1 MPDSP
6 EGVGFLVADVARL
19 MRRAFQARLHGAAL
33 TYAQARALAWLARR
47 EGLRQVDLAEQ
58 LEIQPITLGRLVDQ
72 LALAGLVERR
82 PDPDDRRAYRLFL
95 TPAAAPRLAEIRAIG
110 EALAAEALA
119 GLDAREAAG
128 TLEGLRRIRD
138 TLAAARR
145 PVR

>member
-1 MPDSP
+1 MADSP
-6 EGVGFLVADVARL
+6 DGVGFLVADVARL
-19 MRRAFQARLHGAAL
+19 MRRTFQSRLEGTTL
-33 TYAQARALAWLARR
+33 TYAQARALAWLARC

-58 LEIQPITLGRLVDQ
+58 LEIQPITLARLVDQ

-95 TPAAAPRLAEIRAIG
+95 TPAAAPRLAEVRSIAAAIS
-110 EALAAEALA
+110 AEALA
-119 GLDAREAAG
+119 GLDARQAAG
-128 TLEGLRRIRD
+128 TLEALRRIRD

>member
-1 MPDSP
+1 MADSP
-6 EGVGFLVADVARL
+6 DGMGFLVADVARL
-19 MRRAFQARLHGAAL
+19 MRRAFQSRLEGTTL

-58 LEIQPITLGRLVDQ
+58 LEIQPITLARLVDQ
-72 LALAGLVERR
+72 VALAGLVERR

-95 TPAAAPRLAEIRAIG
+95 TPAAAPRLAEVRAI
-110 EALAAEALA
+110 AQAIAAEALA
-119 GLDAREAAG
+119 GLDARQAAA
-128 TLEGLRRIRD
+128 TLDALRRIRD

>member
-1 MPDSP
+1 MADFPD
-6 EGVGFLVADVARL
+6 GMGFLVADVARL
-19 MRRAFQARLHGAAL
+19 MRRAFQSRLEGTTL

-58 LEIQPITLGRLVDQ
+58 LEIQPITLARLVDQ

-95 TPAAAPRLAEIRAIG
+95 TPAAAPRLAEVRAI
-110 EALAAEALA
+110 AQAIAAEALA

-128 TLEGLRRIRD
+128 ALDALRRIRD
-138 TLAAARR
+138 TLGAARR